1 MQKPI
6 KIHRDLVLPL
16 FMHLPEM
23 FTLPFQRLLDPDGHL
38 VQGSPQILAAKFLPN
53 GVPQL
58 GPRPGFFQPN
68 KIQLEP
74 NKMGSELAW
83 LCLGIPIHQI
93 SP

>member
-58 GPRPGFFQPN
+58 GPRPGFFQSN